1 MRSVIRKPSDC
12 ACQISA
18 TAFGVGPGTRDGQ
31 RAADRWRASPRSQGR
46 ASASIAFRPGPD
58 PLSCRHSGAGAIV
71 RYFSLPAVSSSV
83 IWLYPAPWETSALP
97 RATKTI
103 CGRNFAV
110 VRAVH
115 RQAGDE
121 LLGTRGGETKIAQL
135 LGAPRGLARRLHRR
149 EQQSCVTDRQDLFE
163 VEQLAEYR
171 RQLLAIPNIRNAF
184 AAKKLLD
191 ALNGNSRPL
200 EEKSCCLPV
209 A

>member
-1 MRSVIRKPSDC
+1 MRSVMRKPSDC

-18 TAFGVGPGTRDGQ
+18 TAFGVGQGTRDGQ

-103 CGRNFAV
+103 CGRIW
-110 VRAVH
+110 R
-115 RQAGDE
+115 RPRRSSAGRRRIV
-121 LLGTRGGETKIAQL
+121 GTRGGETKIAQL

-149 EQQSCVTDRQDLFE
+149 DQQSCVTDRQDLFR

-171 RQLLAIPNIRNAF
+171 SQLLAIPNIRNAF